1 MPLCP
6 TCAHPWAGASL
17 SGYAESVQ
25 ISPYGYT
32 PTAWVGILMV
42 VLFVLTTVLHFF
54 QALRYRMWFLAGTAV
69 VAGILEAVGWAGR
82 LWASYDVLLH
92 TAFSMQ
98 IICTIIGPT
107 PLIAANF
114 IILGH
119 VIRRLG
125 QQYSRL
131 SARRYTIVFVSCDI
145 ISLIVQAL
153 GGAAAAA
160 AVNNNKSP
168 KGGSDIMLAVAITFY
183 VGLAAEFFLRCYND
197 WPIRGRAI
205 IKTGYTF
212 ESKMQQMVAALVF
225 SSLCFYVRTWYR
237 CIELGDGW
245 EGRIIHTQ
253 RYFVVMDALMIVLA
267 LWTLNIFHPGRLLGY
282 GVDWKADKNIGTM
295 QAGKSQGSEAE
306 FGMFSDNGLSKEQY

>member
-1 MPLCP
+1 MPVCP
-6 TCAHPWAGASL
+6 TCANPGGNSL
-17 SGYAESVQ
+17 GYAGSVQ

-69 VAGILEAVGWAGR
+69 VAGILEAVGWVGR
-82 LWASYDVLLH
+82 LWASYDVLSH
-92 TAFSMQ
+92 MAFSMQ

-168 KGGSDIMLAVAITFY
+168 KGGSDIMLAGIIFQTGESHISMWPLVLTHCLLVAITFY
-183 VGLAAEFFLRCYND
+183 VVLAAEFFLRCFKD
-197 WPIRGRAI
+197 WPIRGRAV
-205 IKTGYTF
+205 IKTGYVF

-225 SSLCFYVRTWYR
+225 STSGNNPPENYR
-237 CIELGDGW
+237 K
-245 EGRIIHTQ
+245 H
-253 RYFVVMDALMIVLA
+253 
-267 LWTLNIFHPGRLLGY
+267 
-282 GVDWKADKNIGTM
+282 
-295 QAGKSQGSEAE
+295 
-306 FGMFSDNGLSKEQY
+306 